1 MKETSIEHQIW
12 PNIYTELLMVN
23 EENKKVYKT
32 EQQNTHGIR
41 KCKFNS

>member
-1 MKETSIEHQIW
+1 MNQKLLWHEKETSIEHQIW

-32 EQQNTHGIR
+32 EQ
-41 KCKFNS
+41 